1 MLRLAKE
8 EAEKPEK
15 EAKEQHQKLWEGMLR
30 VSAAA
35 LTRGE
40 PGLGVLIPEQFC
52 CAVLCP
58 WLQGLTPAGQD
69 RSHLAQ
75 TAAIFLRR
83 RGRH

>member
-58 WLQGLTPAGQD
+58 WLQAL
-69 RSHLAQ
+69 HLLAKSS
-75 TAAIFLRR
+75 TSELYSSRLSF
-83 RGRH
+83 